1 MKDFRFWF
9 AEQRGTR
16 LALAIFLAM
25 FSIYI
30 ANHPAIA
37 NNGYTAT
44 SVGNV
49 VQTAANKGV
58 LLALVAMAQTFVV
71 LTAGIDLS
79 VGAIFI
85 LANCLASYIV
95 VGSPLMASA
104 GLVGVLA
111 AGALCGAVNAAV
123 VIYGR
128 LQPIVATIASG
139 AVFFGIAL
147 WMRPFPGSHPE
158 FASGLASAL
167 TGKLFGL
174 IPTSLV
180 VLAAI
185 VIIVWIP
192 FRRSVIGRA
201 VYASGSSEVAAYMSG
216 MPLKRAKFAA
226 YVLSGIFAALAG
238 LFLTFFTYSGEAS
251 AANGNTYTLYSIAA
265 VVLGGVSLFG
275 GRGSAIGAIFGALAF
290 RAIGDLLFVFDFDP
304 LWQPLFQGLVLLV
317 AVSIGSARLFQVR
330 NRLELFG

>member
-9 AEQRGTR
+9 AEQRGTL
-16 LALAIFLAM
+16 LALAIFFAM
-25 FSIYI
+25 FAIYLG
-30 ANHPAIA
+30 NHPAIL
-37 NNGYTAT
+37 NNGYTVQ

-95 VGSPLMASA
+95 VGAPLTASM
-104 GLVGVLA
+104 GVIGVLA
-111 AGALCGAVNAAV
+111 AGALCGAVNALV
-123 VIYGR
+123 VIFGR

-147 WMRPFPGSHPE
+147 WLRPFPGSSPE
-158 FASGLASAL
+158 FAAWLASAL
-167 TGKLFGL
+167 TGKLFNL

-180 VLAAI
+180 FLASVVL
-185 VIIVWIP
+185 VVWIP

-201 VYASGSSEVAAYMSG
+201 VYAAGSSEVAAYMSG
-216 MPLKRAKFAA
+216 MPIKRAKFTA
-226 YVLSGIFAALAG
+226 YVLSGVFAALAG

-290 RAIGDLLFVFDFDP
+290 RAIGDLLFVFELDP
-304 LWQPLFQGLVLLV
+304 LWQPLFQGVVLLL